1 MTPPTLKRI
10 IGIVFLL
17 AAAVAAVLELRKG
30 DGPGALFIPSVLFI
44 IGMAFVLRARGR
56 RL

>member
-1 MTPPTLKRI
+1 
-10 IGIVFLL
+10 
-17 AAAVAAVLELRKG
+17 VAAVLELRKG

-44 IGMAFVLRARGR
+44 IGMAFILRARGR

>member
-1 MTPPTLKRI
+1 MTPPTLRI

-17 AAAVAAVLELRKG
+17 AAAAVAGLELRKG
-30 DGPGALFIPSVLFI
+30 NGTGALFIPSVLFI
-44 IGMAFVLRARGR
+44 IGIAFILRARGR